1 MDCRLSPAACCSRRT
16 ISVSFSSR
24 ASIYPRPSSPVHES
38 RLTRKRSGV
47 SYQLPDA
54 PPPPLAP
61 PPHPPNPPPPP
72 PPPPRDPRP
81 TPPTPPP
88 PPPNPP
94 PPHLLPPPPQ
104 PLLPPPPLMRK
115 GRIHQPP
122 LMPPPRRPEV
132 FETAAPTIRKR
143 IKTINT
149 MAQNPI
155 GELRVRGVFATR
167 RIGGWPER
175 VTLWSSA
182 TYFASCHAAI
192 STAEP

>member
-1 MDCRLSPAACCSRRT
+1 MDCRLSPAASCSRRT

-54 PPPPLAP
+54 PPPPLDP

-72 PPPPRDPRP
+72 QPP
-81 TPPTPPP
+81 
-88 PPPNPP
+88 
-94 PPHLLPPPPQ
+94 
-104 PLLPPPPLMRK
+104 LPPPPLMRK
-115 GRIHQPP
+115 GRIHQHP